1 MKNKYKIICYASFVV
16 ASYLF
21 YCLVAFGTF
30 NLAKLIF
37 RNELLTGFIGTMLGF
52 IICFP
57 ICIFLF
63 YKLEEELH
71 AQKCLKTKMPEKPTD
86 EEVAEVND
94 FLIRLR
100 LDK

>member
-1 MKNKYKIICYASFVV
+1 MRYKTICYASFFT

-21 YCLVAFGTF
+21 YCLVALGTF

-37 RNELLTGFIGTMLGF
+37 KNELLTGFVGTMLGF

-63 YKLEEELH
+63 YKLEDKIEE
-71 AQKCLKTKMPEKPTD
+71 
-86 EEVAEVND
+86 
-94 FLIRLR
+94 
-100 LDK
+100 